1 MKAMKT
7 IFNKVAGVA
16 MVAALAGSMA
26 SCVSESPFSNEDGE
40 GLVKMNV
47 VMNTA
52 VTRATPSNNQELLDK
67 CVIYVSNEKGLLHKW
82 TGVSNIPSELYLR
95 YGSYTAE
102 AWSGDSVSAAFESE
116 GKKFYKGLESFSV
129 DATQP
134 TVQVNLSCTLAN
146 VVGSVDESTIDGTQ
160 VQDMKVTFSTVH
172 GSLSFDADNWADK
185 AYFMMSSADKN
196 SEGQNVLNYVVEGKD
211 MKGNSFTKP
220 GVINNVK
227 SAHEYRLKFEYDP
240 AEPTDG
246 GAFIQ
251 IDVDDTEVLVEH
263 ETHIYGSPVFLWEE
277 SDMEVGDQIVG
288 AKGEFGRHVLRVAA
302 YQGFKSVEVDPVD
315 DSMFVGKLP
324 QALSNTSYGFELTT
338 VNDPNN
344 PFSDTL
350 EQLGIGI
357 EYVSEYDAEAHA
369 DLCKYI
375 LVLGAEWLNSL
386 DENEKP
392 YELTVK
398 AEDVNGHVSEMLISI
413 ANTQKAII
421 LAAPVSV
428 DSEALASDLTAV
440 GSKSVTLPLTFD
452 DSADLTN
459 AALQYRPV
467 GTTDWTTQPIN
478 LSRAVISTSVTLT
491 DLTPDTDYE
500 YRTVAGQIVDGE
512 YELKSKVATFKTE
525 SVFIIPNASFEDWSS
540 YSAKTMLGTKNVI
553 LPGSTGDKTTSF
565 WGSGNEGAA
574 TANMTLTDKSTDMV
588 HSGTYSARLE
598 SKSALGVI
606 AAGNMFVGEY
616 VKTDGTNGVLS
627 VGREYDGSHP
637 SSVSVWANYRPANSV
652 KVNSENKEFIPEGF
666 GNGNDHGQIYVALTT
681 EAVELRTNPKDRKL
695 FNPNGSEV
703 VAYGEVTWTGN
714 FGPDGSLEKVVI
726 PLVYN
731 DNAKTKKPTHI
742 VIVAT
747 ASKYGDYFTGAPGS
761 VLYLDDF
768 ELVYE

>member
-1 MKAMKT
+1 
-7 IFNKVAGVA
+7 
-16 MVAALAGSMA
+16 MVAALAGCMA
-26 SCVSESPFSNEDGE
+26 SCVSESPFSNENGE

-82 TGVSNIPSELYLR
+82 TGASNIPSELYLR

-160 VQDMKVTFSTVH
+160 VQDMKVTFSTAH
-172 GSLSFDADNWADK
+172 GLLSFDADNWADK

-211 MKGNSFTKP
+211 MEGKSFTKP

-227 SAHEYRLKFEYDP
+227 SAHEYRLKFQYDP

-251 IDVDDTEVLVEH
+251 IDVDDTEVLVEK
-263 ETHIYGSPVFLWEE
+263 ETHIYGKPVFLWEE

-288 AKGEFGRHVLRVAA
+288 SKGEFGRHVLRVAA

-338 VNDPNN
+338 VNDPSN

-357 EYVSEYDAEAHA
+357 EYVTEYDAEAHA

-421 LAAPVSV
+421 LAAPVNV

-440 GSKSVTLPLTFD
+440 KSRSVTLPLTFD
-452 DSADLTN
+452 DDADLTN
-459 AALQYRPV
+459 AAVQYRES
-467 GTTDWTTQPIN
+467 GSENWQTQSIN
-478 LSRAVISTSVTLT
+478 ISRAVVTASVTLSNLSPST
-491 DLTPDTDYE
+491 EYE

-512 YELKSKVATFKTE
+512 YEFKSKEATFTTE
-525 SVFIIPNASFEDWSS
+525 SAFIIPNASMEDWSTYDS
-540 YSAKTMLGTKNVI
+540 SIVFPGTGSERTFWDTGNKGASIVNKVLTNASEEMFHSGKTSAK
-553 LPGSTGDKTTSF
+553 
-565 WGSGNEGAA
+565 
-574 TANMTLTDKSTDMV
+574 
-588 HSGTYSARLE
+588 LE
-598 SKSALGVI
+598 TIFASMFGIGKL
-606 AAGNMFVGEY
+606 AAGNLFTGSY
-616 VKTDGTNGVLS
+616 VKTDGTDGILS
-627 VGREYDGSHP
+627 FGRPYDGSHP
-637 SSVSVWANYRPANSV
+637 NALSVWVNYRPAAITDRKTDNL
-652 KVNSENKEFIPEGF
+652 
-666 GNGNDHGQIYVALTT
+666 NDKDIDLGQIYIALST
-681 EAVELRTNPKDRKL
+681 EPVEIMTKNSQKL
-695 FNPNGSEV
+695 FDKDAECII
-703 VAYGEVTWTGN
+703 AYGEKTFDSNYGA
-714 FGPDGSLEKVVI
+714 DGQLQNVNI
-726 PLVYN
+726 PLEYYE
-731 DNAKTKKPTHI
+731 NAKSKKPLYLII
-742 VIVAT
+742 VCS
-747 ASKYGDYFTGAPGS
+747 ASKFGDYFEGGRGS
-761 VLYLDDF
+761 VMYVDDF